1 MSGESKYPDR
11 NKVFVGGVPRDASED
26 SFRALFTK
34 FGELT
39 DCVIMKDKHTNESR
53 GFGFVSYTTPEAVE
67 NVLKQSHELNG
78 KKLDCK
84 SATPRPDKRSSG
96 DRGGGRRGGG
106 RRGERGPPP
115 RRGGGGGRRFD
126 PYERDG
132 DRGFRGGPDYDDYER
147 RGPRRGGYRDAPDD
161 YGYGSRRGGADFGGP
176 PPPPPPRGGYGYESA
191 PTTGYSKTP
200 TGYDSYSQSNGYGA
214 SGFSG
219 ADRSGGGAAYSG
231 TGYGTDTTG
240 QNRYDYGTATGASG
254 GRGYDTSG
262 QGRGAY
268 DYNTQAYG
276 TNTQT
281 GAGYPATGGYGATG
295 AYGTGGYGYSAYG
308 GR

>member
-1 MSGESKYPDR
+1 MSAGESKYPDR

-26 SFRALFTK
+26 AFRSLFVK

-67 NVLKQSHELNG
+67 KVLAQSHELNG

-84 SATPRPDKRSSG
+84 SATPRPDKRGGG
-96 DRGGGRRGGG
+96 DRGGGRRGG

-115 RRGGGGGRRFD
+115 RRGGGGRRFD
-126 PYERDG
+126 PYE

-147 RGPRRGGYRDAPDD
+147 RGPRRGGGYRDAPDD
-161 YGYGSRRGGADFGGP
+161 YGYAPRRGEFGGP

-191 PTTGYSKTP
+191 PTSGYSKAP
-200 TGYDSYSQSNGYGA
+200 TGYDSYSQSNGYGQ
-214 SGFSG
+214 GGYSG
-219 ADRSGGGAAYSG
+219 AERSGGAAYG
-231 TGYGTDTTG
+231 GGYGTETTG
-240 QNRYDYGTATGASG
+240 QNRYDYGTSTGTGGG
-254 GRGYDTSG
+254 GRGYDAS
-262 QGRGAY
+262 QARGAY
-268 DYNTQAYG
+268 DYNSQAYG

-281 GAGYPATGGYGATG
+281 GTGYPATGAYGATTG
-295 AYGTGGYGYSAYG
+295 AYGASGYGYGAYAT
-308 GR
+308 R